1 MFIIVITSVY
11 FTFCI
16 QLFSDTSQSTKE
28 SLLFE
33 FYVTILECVI
43 VYTTSHD
50 ETIFIPILKNYENL
64 LTPPK
69 YQSKLEYTFDPFNH
83 IATRLSVRYGFIF
96 KIYSVTARK
105 FLGW

>member
-1 MFIIVITSVY
+1 MFITVITSVY
-11 FTFCI
+11 LTFCI
-16 QLFSDTSQSTKE
+16 QLFRDTSQSTY
-28 SLLFE
+28 LLFE

-50 ETIFIPILKNYENL
+50 ETIFIPILKKNENL